1 MKINEHNVL
10 DNIVIHLGKK
20 KKKTLKLKI
29 KASTK
34 YHICVLIE
42 KFYLQH

>member
-10 DNIVIHLGKK
+10 ENNVIHFKRK
-20 KKKTLKLKI
+20 FVKTLKLEI
-29 KASTK
+29 KASK

>member
-10 DNIVIHLGKK
+10 DNIVIHLRKK
-20 KKKTLKLKI
+20 EKKTLKLENN
-29 KASTK
+29 ASK